1 MCQYHLYQ
9 QDYIEEE
16 DADAIERVLWHQ
28 PKGMAEEAAMANKS
42 TQPVLLSHLFDTEP
56 DWNEMEFLIKWKGQS
71 HLHCQ
76 WKPLAELQNVSMEFI
91 ICVPNFFIFCRL
103 FQILYLVMLIVYL
116 LKRIIVAWVA
126 FFSFSNIDYLSLFFF
141 CTAQWF

>member
-1 MCQYHLYQ
+1 MCQYHLYLQ
-9 QDYIEEE
+9 EDIEEE

-76 WKPLAELQNVSMEFI
+76 WKPLVELQNVSMQFI
-91 ICVPNFFIFCRL
+91 ILPSKIFTFVL
-103 FQILYLVMLIVYL
+103 
-116 LKRIIVAWVA
+116 
-126 FFSFSNIDYLSLFFF
+126 SF
-141 CTAQWF
+141 